1 MTITKVIS
9 YFISLAMISVIL
21 WAQNQTSLF
30 DSIIPTLPWGIVSLV
45 DLYSGFILIAIWMIY
60 REKNYTSVIWVF
72 FLMILGNLTTA
83 VYVIYCINNSKNDIK
98 KFFLG
103 KNIKSLFKLSNKIKE
118 TSLTLTLSPSPSSF
132 TPSSIMI

>member
-60 REKNYTSVIWVF
+60 REKNYTSVAWVF

-83 VYVIYCINNSKNDIK
+83 VYVIYCINNSENDIK

-103 KNIKSLFKLSNKIKE
+103 KNI
-118 TSLTLTLSPSPSSF
+118 
-132 TPSSIMI
+132 

>member
-60 REKNYTSVIWVF
+60 REKNYTSVVWV
-72 FLMILGNLTTA
+72 L
-83 VYVIYCINNSKNDIK
+83 
-98 KFFLG
+98 
-103 KNIKSLFKLSNKIKE
+103 SLIH
-118 TSLTLTLSPSPSSF
+118 
-132 TPSSIMI
+132 I

>member
-60 REKNYTSVIWVF
+60 REKNYWCCWCYWP
-72 FLMILGNLTTA
+72 NKA
-83 VYVIYCINNSKNDIK
+83 
-98 KFFLG
+98 
-103 KNIKSLFKLSNKIKE
+103 KLWENCSHC
-118 TSLTLTLSPSPSSF
+118 
-132 TPSSIMI
+132 

>member
-21 WAQNQTSLF
+21 WAQNQISLF

-45 DLYSGFILIAIWMIY
+45 DLYSGFILISIWMIY
-60 REKNYTSVIWVF
+60 REKTYISVIWVF
-72 FLMILGNLTTA
+72 FLIILGNLTTA

-103 KNIKSLFKLSNKIKE
+103 KNI
-118 TSLTLTLSPSPSSF
+118 
-132 TPSSIMI
+132 

>member
-60 REKNYTSVIWVF
+60 REKNYTSVVWVL

-103 KNIKSLFKLSNKIKE
+103 KNI
-118 TSLTLTLSPSPSSF
+118 
-132 TPSSIMI
+132 